1 MSSSWQ
7 TTRRWLKWCCCL
19 IAVFPVIW
27 EMCPLSTIQNLS
39 SEKAFLFS
47 RLGEGDQPSVE
58 TGGGGVFTSLVVDA
72 LEGGAANLLGAVS
85 APAIYAFVEAAL
97 GAWDRHSAF
106 SYLTPPIPRR
116 LFTALCEPKTI
127 ALLSVSMDQIIG
139 LTVGSNGR
147 RSPKIRNITLVW
159 SLDVP
164 DVGADRM
171 LSIEDMV
178 WNSQRTLVSAT
189 VGRTLGQS
197 QGAARQVRTRGC
209 GLWND
214 LKPSPLQ
221 RYFWVRNAPYALR
234 DPCNPLKSQQMSV
247 PSERTKRVSH

>member
-1 MSSSWQ
+1 MRS
-7 TTRRWLKWCCCL
+7 LK
-19 IAVFPVIW
+19 
-27 EMCPLSTIQNLS
+27 PLSVLGIAT
-39 SEKAFLFS
+39 ARFL
-47 RLGEGDQPSVE
+47 
-58 TGGGGVFTSLVVDA
+58 T
-72 LEGGAANLLGAVS
+72 
-85 APAIYAFVEAAL
+85 
-97 GAWDRHSAF
+97 
-106 SYLTPPIPRR
+106 LTPPIPRR

-127 ALLSVSMDQIIG
+127 ALLPVSMDQIIG

-147 RSPKIRNITLVW
+147 RSPKIRNMTLVW

-234 DPCNPLKSQQMSV
+234 DPCNPLKSQQMSA
-247 PSERTKRVSH
+247 PSERTKHVTH

>member
-1 MSSSWQ
+1 M
-7 TTRRWLKWCCCL
+7 

-234 DPCNPLKSQQMSV
+234 DPCNPLKSQQMSA
-247 PSERTKRVSH
+247 PSERTKGITN